1 MNVIYEVCI
10 HAELVYQAKY
20 SEKDNEM
27 VMDTEYPQIVDEL
40 VIGYYKKE
48 CKIGDEIFLRI
59 DDFPYD
65 FTQFAYGV
73 IVYIKP
79 NK

>member
-40 VIGYYKKE
+40 IVGYMKKNV
-48 CKIGDEIFLRI
+48 KLGMRYLL
-59 DDFPYD
+59 
-65 FTQFAYGV
+65 
-73 IVYIKP
+73 K
-79 NK
+79 